1 MFSDDDFMPSL
12 DFMKLVGLTS
22 NPGRTPVDFARSQE
36 FRHRKPSPNR
46 KYKHK

>member
-1 MFSDDDFMPSL
+1 MQPDNDFMPSL
-12 DFMKLVGLTS
+12 DLWKLVGFAS